1 MTTRL
6 PRSCRLAAALALF
19 FGHAGCPGFGDR
31 LPPDAALPD
40 AGDAAG
46 LVDADSPT
54 PEAGPPADAAPDV
67 PPAPLPRFDPDV
79 ADFLLRHC
87 SLCHGELPV
96 GGAPYALVTLEET
109 RTHLAAIL
117 DRVVDKRDMP
127 PGGGVVTD
135 EEREMLTRWAEG
147 GAVP

>member
-1 MTTRL
+1 MATRL
-6 PRSCRLAAALALF
+6 PRSCRLALALVLLS
-19 FGHAGCPGFGDR
+19 GHAACPGFGDR

-40 AGDAAG
+40 ASDATSPA
-46 LVDADSPT
+46 DADAPA
-54 PEAGPPADAAPDV
+54 PEAGPSADAEADV
-67 PPAPLPRFDPDV
+67 PPAAQPHFDPDV
-79 ADFLLRHC
+79 SDFLLRHC

-96 GGAPYALVTLEET
+96 GGAPYALVTLDDT
-109 RTHLAAIL
+109 RAHLAAIL

-135 EEREMLTRWAEG
+135 EERAMLTRWAEG